1 MELLSPNRLIQN
13 RKLHITSK
21 INSKL
26 KTGIY
31 DVAVIDYT
39 NKMVVLYTP
48 KDEIKNHQNLT
59 FSISFDELKG
69 E

>member
-1 MELLSPNRLIQN
+1 MELLSPKKLAQN
-13 RKLHITSK
+13 IKLQVSGNT
-21 INSKL
+21 NTKL
-26 KTGIY
+26 KAGVY
-31 DVAVIDYT
+31 DVAVIDYA

>member
-1 MELLSPNRLIQN
+1 MELLSPK
-13 RKLHITSK
+13 KLTQK
-21 INSKL
+21 IKLQVVGNTNTKL
-26 KTGIY
+26 KAGVY
-31 DVAVIDYT
+31 DVAVIDYA